1 MEVLKRFVR
10 ETDGLEIVEWA
21 LLGAVFALGAA
32 LLWGDLGAAMDGLLG
47 TFEACRPGGPC

>member
-21 LLGAVFALGAA
+21 LVGAVFALGAA
-32 LLWGDLGAAMDGLLG
+32 LVWGDLGAAMDSLLG
-47 TFEACRPGGPC
+47 TFEACRPGDPC